1 MIRKPPPARP
11 DPRPGRDAANA
22 VVALG
27 ANLGDRRETIR
38 RAVERIS
45 RLPLVDEVRLSE
57 LHETVAVRLDGP
69 DPDAPVYVNAV
80 AIVSTRLAPEV
91 LMGMLHAIEEEH
103 GRERRERW
111 GDRTLD
117 LDLIT
122 YGDVVSDDPRLLL
135 PHPRAAERLFVLD
148 PWLSVDPDGEIPGR
162 GRIADLAAGLR
173 ADAAGEVAVDDT
185 DEVAVDDTTDDS
197 TDDSGRG

>member
-11 DPRPGRDAANA
+11 DPRPGRDAATA

-45 RLPLVDEVRLSE
+45 RLPLVDDVRLSE
-57 LHETVAVRLDGP
+57 LYETVAVRLDGP
-69 DPDAPVYVNAV
+69 DPDAPGYVNAV

-91 LMGMLHAIEEEH
+91 LLGMLHAIEDEN
-103 GRERRERW
+103 GRERHERW

-117 LDLIT
+117 LDLIA
-122 YGDVVSDDPRLLL
+122 YGDVESDDPDLTL
-135 PHPRAAERLFVLD
+135 PHPRAAEREFVLE
-148 PWLSVDPDGEIPGR
+148 PWLTVD
-162 GRIADLAAGLR
+162 
-173 ADAAGEVAVDDT
+173 ADAVLPGQGRVD
-185 DEVAVDDTTDDS
+185 ELLA
-197 TDDSGRG
+197 RLRENR